1 MPFDEDCRRKSHQ
14 RKCLDRVTTRPPGGL
29 VLCIDQSEQ
38 FPGQKI
44 FGWCPRLTPWTRG
57 VPIRTTSSAFPAPP
71 RTPYCASISDEFPS
85 CRLKSLPLNVLVDNV
100 RRRTKSIC
108 FSFATPQSTY
118 DHARIEDATSG
129 CTDVPFVGPR
139 ARRFV

>member
-38 FPGQKI
+38 FPGQNN

-57 VPIRTTSSAFPAPP
+57 VPIRTISPAFPAPP

-85 CRLKSLPLNVLVDNV
+85 CRLKSLSLNALVDNV
-100 RRRTKSIC
+100 RRRTESTC
-108 FSFATPQSTY
+108 FSFATPPE
-118 DHARIEDATSG
+118 HFRPCPNRIG
-129 CTDVPFVGPR
+129 NLRLYDVPFVGPR
-139 ARRFV
+139 ARRFA